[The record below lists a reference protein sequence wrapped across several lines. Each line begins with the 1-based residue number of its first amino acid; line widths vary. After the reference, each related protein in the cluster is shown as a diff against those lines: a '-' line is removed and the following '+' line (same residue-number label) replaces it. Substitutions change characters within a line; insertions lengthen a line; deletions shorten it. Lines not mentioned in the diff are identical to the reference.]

1 MKRLII
7 SLVFLFLMFELNGC
21 YTIVE
26 TSDEYNDESG
36 IIVYYPV
43 PVPVATLPPPPPISP
58 PISPIIRPPYVP
70 NPPVHNP
77 EPQPIIRQPEN
88 PNNGQGSG
96 NQVRDPLCN
105 HGGRGNT
112 DRNTQG
118 RK

>member
-1 MKRLII
+1 MKRLIFY
-7 SLVFLFLMFELNGC
+7 LVFLFLILGFNGC
-21 YTIVE
+21 YTILE
-26 TSDEYNDESG
+26 TSNECNEEPDV
-36 IIVYYPV
+36 IVYYPV
-43 PVPVATLPPPPPISP
+43 PVPVPTLPPPPISP

-70 NPPVHNP
+70 NPPIHNP

-96 NQVRDPLCN
+96 NQVRDPLRN